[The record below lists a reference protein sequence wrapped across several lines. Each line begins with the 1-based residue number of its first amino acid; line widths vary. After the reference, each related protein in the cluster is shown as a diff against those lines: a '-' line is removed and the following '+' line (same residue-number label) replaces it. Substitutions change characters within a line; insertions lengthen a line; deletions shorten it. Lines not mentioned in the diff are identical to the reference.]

1 MFVSFLYELRALKV
15 PVGTQEAIA
24 LAQAL
29 ELGLH
34 DSSLDGF
41 YDVARALLVHSEV
54 QLDAF
59 DQAFAKHFKGVELK
73 AIEIHQQL
81 LDWLK
86 EAQAQRHK
94 LTDEELKLLEAL
106 DRASLEKLFEE
117 RLREQKERHDGG
129 KKWI

>member
-1 MFVSFLYELRALKV
+1 MFIPFLYELRSLKV

-59 DQAFAKHFKGVELK
+59 DQAFAKHFKGVELQ
-73 AIEIHQQL
+73 AIEIHREL
-81 LDWLK
+81 LEWLK
-86 EAQAQRHK
+86 QAQGERRK
-94 LTDEELKLLEAL
+94 LTDEEPKLLEAL
-106 DRASLEKLFEE
+106 DRASLEKLFEQ

-129 KKWI
+129 